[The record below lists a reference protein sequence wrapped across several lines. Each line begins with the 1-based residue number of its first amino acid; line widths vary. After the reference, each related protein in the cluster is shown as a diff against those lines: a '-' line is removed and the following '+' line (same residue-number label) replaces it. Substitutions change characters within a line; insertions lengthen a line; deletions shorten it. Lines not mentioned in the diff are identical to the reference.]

1 VKTICGS
8 GEPLLYLVRSFTY
21 RIEQARADK
30 VQRVIMYNMKFD
42 DGPLMLKHVEFV
54 KQNIVLW

>member
-8 GEPLLYLVRSFTY
+8 DEPHPYLVRSFTY
-21 RIEQARADK
+21 RTEQARADK
-30 VQRVIMYNMKFD
+30 VQRVIMYNVKSD

-54 KQNIVLW
+54 KQNIVLQ